1 MTLPRTNSGRKVVA
15 RDTVLHKY
23 LGVKRRPHAL
33 FAIAITVAIGGA
45 VLLIID
51 RLIYRN

>member
-1 MTLPRTNSGRKVVA
+1 ML
-15 RDTVLHKY
+15 
-23 LGVKRRPHAL
+23 HAL
-33 FAIAITVAIGGA
+33 FAIAITVTIGGA

>member
-1 MTLPRTNSGRKVVA
+1 VA
-15 RDTVLHKY
+15 PALLQHLKGKHMLH
-23 LGVKRRPHAL
+23 VL